1 MPSKPL
7 STTYSPGAGMPKRWS
22 LGWGRWRKAKK
33 SSASIWVFGA
43 ARCKS
48 EAGDHSLG
56 IDGNEQV
63 ESFVPAE
70 TVAPADVSL
79 ARQPA
84 RTPSLG
90 IPGGHSRTIQ
100 SFVGAIL
107 CLHHIYQM
115 QEEGNDGLVMVAQQ
129 PIKLAPIG
137 QGGKGSKQ
145 SMFSVAVETSLTPKA
160 APLAEDGEGNH
171 LTTGQ
176 GGVGPFFRGA
186 FRLEESSTI
195 T

>member
-1 MPSKPL
+1 MERQRDPHLTLLQYCPTDGVHL
-7 STTYSPGAGMPKRWS
+7 N
-22 LGWGRWRKAKK
+22 
-33 SSASIWVFGA
+33 
-43 ARCKS
+43 
-48 EAGDHSLG
+48 HSLG

-160 APLAEDGEGNH
+160 APLAEDGEGKELSRNN
-171 LTTGQ
+171 LFFTTCSAILNG
-176 GGVGPFFRGA
+176 
-186 FRLEESSTI
+186 
-195 T
+195 